1 MALRGRASRHFGTAS
16 SKGNDMLN
24 AGDNAPSITV
34 TATDGSSVNLA
45 SPGQPLVL
53 YFYPKD
59 DTSGCTREAQDFTAL
74 AGDYAKAG
82 VKVIGVSRDP
92 MKSHEKFIGKYGL
105 AVPLASDEDGRISEA
120 FGTWVQKS
128 MYGRKYMGMERATYL
143 IGADGRVLKA
153 WRKVKVP
160 NHAQDV
166 LASARALAPA

>member
-1 MALRGRASRHFGTAS
+1 
-16 SKGNDMLN
+16 MLN

-45 SPGQPLVL
+45 SPGLPLVL